1 MPCRDER
8 RYILMKK
15 QQLLKNLERLPE
27 SDVQEILDFAD
38 FIVSRRSRMKKI
50 PSKKKLAPEKDP
62 ILKLMGIADVEPF
75 ADKIDRELY
84 GQ

>member
-1 MPCRDER
+1 
-8 RYILMKK
+8 MKTEKFIYNK
-15 QQLLKNLERLPE
+15 QQLLKNLERLSE

-50 PSKKKLAPEKDP
+50 PSKKKLVPEKDP

-75 ADKIDRELY
+75 ADKIDKELY

>member
-1 MPCRDER
+1 MREV
-8 RYILMKK
+8 LH
-15 QQLLKNLERLPE
+15 E
-27 SDVQEILDFAD
+27 AD

-50 PSKKKLAPEKDP
+50 PAKKKLAPEKDP

>member
-1 MPCRDER
+1 M
-8 RYILMKK
+8 ILKKK

-38 FIVSRRSRMKKI
+38 FIVSRRSMMKKI
-50 PSKKKLAPEKDP
+50 PSKKKLSPEKDP

-84 GQ
+84 G